1 MLSRLSRTA
10 VLLALST
17 LGVAAL
23 GAQSAP
29 AGGAA
34 AAAAN
39 TLPLK
44 ATRTHSFTTTKGTW
58 LSLDVS
64 PDGQT
69 IIFDMLGQLYTLPI
83 AGGKATA
90 ITSGLSYSSQA
101 RFSPDGKKIVYIS
114 DRSGGDNVWIM
125 SLDMK
130 DSVQVTKGNDN
141 GYISPEW
148 TPDGRYVVASKSGGL
163 GGAAKIWMY
172 NIDGGNGLN
181 LMTSASPMLKTVGA
195 AFGKD
200 PRYMWYAA
208 RIGDWQYNAVGPQ
221 YQLYVYD
228 RENGKTSQ
236 MSTRFG
242 SAFRPAISPDGKLL
256 VYATR
261 YQTKTGLRVRNL
273 ETQAEE
279 WLAFPVQRDET
290 ESRAPL
296 DAYPGYSFTPDSKA
310 VVVSYGGEIW
320 RVPVDRGAAAKIPFS
335 ADVKMAMGPEV
346 KFTYRVDTGANFT
359 SHQIRDV
366 APSPDGK
373 QLAFT
378 SLDHLYVMD
387 LPNGKPARVSGNE
400 IGEYGPTWA
409 PDSKSLAYVTWNDQK
424 GGDIMRATWAPKA
437 AKATVTKLTTSPGL
451 YMEVAWSPTG
461 DKIVAQRAAA
471 RELQEAGAAFFGPA
485 ASDFIW
491 VPATGGAATLIMP
504 SSGMGTLHFTSD
516 PNRIY
521 AYGRR
526 DGLVSFRW
534 DGTDMKSHLKVT
546 GPMPPM
552 AGVDGTAGSNNNGVT
567 TLDAG
572 LVVRDARHSIGGRA
586 ANMFLGDDDL
596 EPTLPTAPAAALV
609 VMAPKGDQALA
620 MVGMDIYTITVPQVG
635 ATAPTVSVAAPA
647 AAAVPVKK
655 LNDVGGEFPTWSSD
669 GRKISWALANAL
681 WTYDLDRAKVVEDSL
696 KADVRAKA
704 QAKRDSAAA
713 AAAPG
718 AVPAPTPVV
727 AARPDSAAKAD
738 STKKDKPGY
747 KPVEQRVVVSAVRDT
762 PRSTVVLR
770 GGRAITMKGK
780 EIIENADVLVKDNRI
795 IAVGARG
802 TVSVPQDAKIIDVTG
817 KTVMPGFVD
826 THYHPQWLTPSVHTN
841 QVWQYL
847 ATLAFGTTTT
857 RDPQTATTDFLSYG
871 DRVEMGEVVGPRI
884 YTTGPGVFI
893 GENIK
898 DLEQARTILKKYATY
913 YDTKTLKMYM
923 TGNRQQRQWVIMA
936 SKELGLMPTT
946 EGGLDFKLNITHG
959 VDGYPGIEHTLP
971 ITPKYNDVFEWY
983 KGTQVTNSPTLI
995 VEYGGPFGEG
1005 WFYQT
1010 ENLFADQKLVHFTHP
1025 VDLDTKLRRRGQGN
1039 APGPA
1044 GFALKEEYAMWQH
1057 AEDVAKTVEAGGRIG
1072 VGSHGQ
1078 LQGLGMHW
1086 EIWLLQSGGLSQ
1098 HDALR
1103 AATIVGAEAIGLAT
1117 DLGSLEPG
1125 KLADVIVMD
1134 KDPLTDIR
1142 NTNTVSMVMKNG
1154 RVYDAATLD
1163 EVYPRQQKLPVQ
1175 QWMTGKPDATAGIK
1189 P

>member
-1 MLSRLSRTA
+1 MISRLSRTA
-10 VLLALST
+10 VLFALSA
-17 LGVAAL
+17 LGVAVL
-23 GAQSAP
+23 GAQGAP
-29 AGGAA
+29 AGAAA

-44 ATRTHSFTTTKGTW
+44 ATRTHAFTTTKGTW

-69 IIFDMLGQLYTLPI
+69 IIFDMLGQLYTMPI
-83 AGGKATA
+83 TGGKATA
-90 ITSGLSYSSQA
+90 ITSGLAYSSQA

-130 DSVQVTKGNDN
+130 DSTQVTKGNDN

-148 TPDGRYVVASKSGGL
+148 TPDGKYVVASKSGGL

-172 NIDGGNGLN
+172 NVDGGNGLN
-181 LMTSASPMLKTVGA
+181 LMTSAPPTLKTVGA

-242 SAFRPAISPDGKLL
+242 SAFRPAVSPDGKLL

-261 YQTKTGLRVRNL
+261 YNTKTGLRVRNL
-273 ETQAEE
+273 ETQGEE

-310 VVVSYGGEIW
+310 IVVSYGGEIW
-320 RVPVDRGAAAKIPFS
+320 HVPVDRSAATKIPFS

-346 KFTYRVDTGANFT
+346 KFTYRVDTNATFT
-359 SHQIRDV
+359 SHQIRDI
-366 APSPDGK
+366 AQSPDGK

-378 SLDHLYVMD
+378 SLDRLYVMD
-387 LPNGKPARVSGNE
+387 LPSGKPVRVSGNE
-400 IGEYGPTWA
+400 VGEYGPTWA
-409 PDSKSLAYVTWNDQK
+409 PDSKSLAYVTWNDEK
-424 GGDIMRATWAPKA
+424 GGQIMRATWAPKG
-437 AKATVTKLTTSPGL
+437 AKAAITQLTTSPGL
-451 YMEVAWSPTG
+451 YMEVAWSPAG

-546 GPMPPM
+546 GPMPPN
-552 AGVDGTAGSNNNGVT
+552 AGVDGTAGSNNNGST

-572 LVVRDARHSIGGRA
+572 LVARDARHSIGGRA
-586 ANMFLGDDDL
+586 ANMYLGDDDL
-596 EPTLPTAPAAALV
+596 EPQLPTAPAAAIV

-647 AAAVPVKK
+647 AASVPVKK

-669 GRKISWALANAL
+669 GRKVSWALANAL
-681 WTYDLDRAKVVEDSL
+681 WTYDLDRAKVVGDSL
-696 KADVRAKA
+696 KADAKAKA

-718 AVPAPTPVV
+718 AAPAPAV

-738 STKKDKPGY
+738 SAKKDKPGY

-795 IAVGARG
+795 VAVGARG
-802 TVSVPQDAKIIDVTG
+802 RVTVPADAKIIDVTG

-936 SKELGLMPTT
+936 AKELGLMPTT

-959 VDGYPGIEHTLP
+959 IDGYPGIEHTLP

-1005 WFYQT
+1005 WFYQS

-1025 VDLDTKLRRRGQGN
+1025 VDLDTKVRRRGTGN

-1057 AEDVAKTVEAGGRIG
+1057 AEDVAKTVAAGGRIG

-1103 AATIVGAEAIGLAT
+1103 AATIVGAEAIGLDT

-1163 EVYPRQQKLPVQ
+1163 EVYPRQKKLPVQ